1 MAMNSA
7 SSDFISYEAPDSFS
21 VMGYPVHLIND
32 YPRWLAARMQGQ
44 LGCHVITLNAEMT
57 LQGQQNQ
64 MLGDLIKQA
73 NLVVPDGAGIVFY
86 LRLYGKKIVRC
97 AGIELSEA
105 MIRQAAQWPDKSVL
119 FYGGKPGVAEK
130 AAIAW
135 QQRLPG
141 LQVAGIYDGYIQD
154 EAELLKTIQANQPS
168 LILVGLGVPRQ
179 ELWIAA
185 NRHHCPNAIWIGV
198 GGSFD
203 IWSGAKERAPEWFCE
218 NHLEWLYRLYQ
229 EPWRWKRMLAL
240 PQFALKSIVYR
251 LQNPRP

>member
-1 MAMNSA
+1 MNSA
-7 SSDFISYEAPDSFS
+7 SSDLISYEAPDSFS
-21 VMGYPVHLIND
+21 VMGHPVHLLRD
-32 YPRWLAARMQGQ
+32 YPRWLTARMQNR

-57 LQGQQNQ
+57 LQGLQHQALGQTLQQ
-64 MLGDLIKQA
+64 A
-73 NLVVPDGAGIVFY
+73 ELVIPDGAGIVFY
-86 LRLYGKKIVRC
+86 LRLYGKKITRC

-105 MIRQAAQWPDKSVL
+105 MIRQAAQQEDRSVF
-119 FYGGKPGVAEK
+119 FYGGKPEVAEK

-141 LQVAGIYDGYIQD
+141 LKMAGVADGYILG
-154 EAELLKTIQANQPS
+154 EAEVNLLQRLKETQPS

-185 NRHHCPNAIWIGV
+185 NRHLCPNAVWIGV

-203 IWSGAKERAPEWFCE
+203 IWSGSKERAPEWFCE
-218 NHLEWLYRLYQ
+218 HHLEWLYRLYQ

-240 PQFALKSIVYR
+240 PKFAIKAIVYR